1 MALLCVHTGSFD
13 MSIAA
18 LIGAMLSVFYFYIAV
33 LSIAALK
40 PVALL
45 TIDFRITVS
54 NRVSEWYIFCR
65 F

>member
-1 MALLCVHTGSFD
+1 MALLRVHSGSFD
-13 MSIAA
+13 ISIAA
-18 LIGAMLSVFYFYIAV
+18 RIGVMLLASNFCIAV

-45 TIDFRITVS
+45 TTDFRITVS